1 MKFSDGNWMML
12 PGVRAH
18 YAAEVYEA
26 EVRDGGLDLLVP
38 TRKIRHRGDTLEGPV
53 LTIRLSS
60 PMPDVIRV
68 QATHYIGESKK
79 GPAFELE
86 AQSGF
91 SPEVF
96 VEDEEVRLTSGAA
109 SVVWRRLEGDISFES
124 DTQAFAGSPARGL
137 GLMQVEGQGSFM
149 MGQVSLGV

>member
-18 YAAEVYEA
+18 YASEVYEA
-26 EVRDGGLDLLVP
+26 EVRDGGLDLLIP

-53 LTIRLSS
+53 LTVRLSS

-68 QATHYIGESKK
+68 QASHYIGETEKS
-79 GPAFELE
+79 PAFELE
-86 AQSGF
+86 SEEGF

-96 VEDEEVRLTSGAA
+96 VGDEEVRLTSGSS
-109 SVVWRRLEGDISFES
+109 SVVWRRPEGDFSFES
-124 DTQAFAGSPARGL
+124 DCRAFASTPSRGF
-137 GLMQVEGQGSFM
+137 GLMQVEG
-149 MGQVSLGV
+149 